1 MSDKKT
7 DLLEVANHLELL
19 AKDEKERDKALA
31 AARDNFIGKRIT
43 QASRVEQLREKL
55 IDKVEQDID
64 DGKLNQSMKIRYLEV
79 LSNIN
84 EADLSAFMNNGK
96 SGGGV
101 TIFNSN
107 SSANS
112 VSAADLQEKVKSI
125 KIISS
130 DGKEIISNQSEAHLL
145 KEAIEAVKTGFI
157 SMNEI
162 KNHKELVVNES
173 RVDEDD
179 N

>member
-1 MSDKKT
+1 MSDKKD
-7 DLLEVANHLELL
+7 DLLNAANHLEML
-19 AKDEKERDKALA
+19 AHDEKERDKVLA

-43 QASRVEQLREKL
+43 QASRLEQLREKL
-55 IDKVEQDID
+55 ITKVEQDID

-84 EADLSAFMNNGK
+84 EADLSAFMTNGK
-96 SGGGV
+96 SGSGV

-107 SSANS
+107 SNAISS
-112 VSAADLQEKVKSI
+112 SDLEEKVKSI

-130 DGKEIISNQSEAHLL
+130 EGKEIISNESEAHLL

-162 KNHKELVVNES
+162 KNHKELIVNDSSE
-173 RVDEDD
+173 
-179 N
+179 NGN